1 VEKSVS
7 LISTSEL
14 PAWLLGFAVQVG
26 FGEGEENTSYYQ
38 MFFSS
43 KESRP
48 HGDALCSRCTMQF
61 IQFLADYEKGSFFR
75 GIFLYY

>member
-1 VEKSVS
+1 M
-7 LISTSEL
+7 ISNSEL
-14 PAWLLGFAVQVG
+14 PAWLPGFAVQVG
-26 FGEGEENTSYYQ
+26 VRDGGGEYLTLPDV
-38 MFFSS
+38 FSS

-48 HGDALCSRCTMQF
+48 HGDALCSRRTMQF